1 MANGENRLKVRRFFR
16 KHQKAIIIVGS
27 ILILLAI
34 INRLVSNMNL
44 QKAPTTTYTPNVPV
58 LDNGKSVPKKVSN
71 AFEEF
76 IDKYIGYCNNRNYV
90 AAYNLVSEDCKKNY
104 FGNNYDSYVS
114 YVRQKF
120 DTTKRYAI
128 QSYSNYDDKYIYSV
142 KIFDDYLAT
151 GLTGQTYKFQEE
163 KMTIGYND
171 KKELVVSVG
180 NYMDSKKL
188 QYMASNNYL
197 RAEITEVMEKYS
209 FVVYNLKLTN
219 RSNYWIVIKDGNAGN
234 TEVGLIM
241 DSEVR
246 ADLSDDSIILK
257 PGQTIETSV
266 SFDKFYD
273 EGEEPVG
280 VVLDSV
286 RIMENYTIDSDDEEL
301 IQSEIDNAVDKFSM
315 TISF

>member
-1 MANGENRLKVRRFFR
+1 MVNGETRIKIRHFFR
-16 KHQKAIIIVGS
+16 KHQKAIMITIVVLVILIIVNK
-27 ILILLAI
+27 LLT
-34 INRLVSNMNL
+34 NMNL

-58 LDNGKSVPKKVSN
+58 LENGKEVPKKISN

-90 AAYNLVSEDCKKNY
+90 SAYNLVSEDCKKNY
-104 FGNNYDSYVS
+104 FGNNYDSYVN
-114 YVRQKF
+114 YVKQKF
-120 DTTKRYAI
+120 NTTKRYAI

-151 GLTGQTYKFQEE
+151 GLTGQSYKYQEE
-163 KMTIGYND
+163 KMTISYND

-197 RAEITEVMEKYS
+197 RAEVTEVMEKYS

-219 RSNYWIVIKDGNAGN
+219 RSNYWIIIKDGNAGGA
-234 TEVGLIM
+234 EVGLM
-241 DSEVR
+241 MNSEVR
-246 ADLSDDSIILK
+246 PDLDDNSIILE
-257 PGQTIETSV
+257 PGGAIETSV

-273 EGEEPVG
+273 SDEEPRG
-280 VVLDSV
+280 IVLDAV
-286 RIMENYTIDSDDEEL
+286 RIMENYTVDSDDEKV
-301 IQSEIDNAVDKFSM
+301 IQSEIENAVDKFSM
-315 TISF
+315 TIAF